1 MLVLFACTW
10 QVADLEKE
18 KAKVL
23 KEKDIQLNQLQEL
36 RRDQA
41 EWNDKLHAAEQD
53 KINLE
58 HDLGLLR
65 DQYTSRKMECDR

>member
-1 MLVLFACTW
+1 M
-10 QVADLEKE
+10 EKE

-65 DQYTSRKMECDR
+65 DQYNSRKMECDR

>member
-1 MLVLFACTW
+1 
-10 QVADLEKE
+10 VADLEKE

-23 KEKDIQLNQLQEL
+23 REKDIQLNQLQEL

-65 DQYTSRKMECDR
+65 DQYNSRKMECDR

>member
-1 MLVLFACTW
+1 
-10 QVADLEKE
+10 LEKE